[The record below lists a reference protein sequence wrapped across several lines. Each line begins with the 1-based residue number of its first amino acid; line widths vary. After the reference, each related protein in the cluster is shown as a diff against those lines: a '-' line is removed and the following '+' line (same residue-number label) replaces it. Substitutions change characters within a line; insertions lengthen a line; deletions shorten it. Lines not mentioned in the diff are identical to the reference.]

1 VNRVLRYNEYDK
13 SIDQAWEL
21 IENICNPIIKE
32 SNIDDSSIHSIGK
45 KLSRDL
51 KFNFGLITS
60 FGTGINAMYP
70 IVDSLIR
77 NGNLKVELTP
87 ETVILVCITA
97 LSITYLEE
105 VKNRSGEEKI
115 VCHDCDGTGSIDD
128 EGDTD
133 CKTCVGKGYIESEV
147 TKKDAQTMLE
157 ELKMRGIGNGII
169 RKFVS
174 VFQSMGNFLKIL
186 FRGTP
191 YVVTGLI
198 DMFSYTALLIP
209 TMNAIYALIG
219 KYDLNLDT
227 IIANL
232 LSIGVGLGTIVA
244 KQGVTWLINKLRKSL
259 HLKGIGKDI
268 DVPTVVRPYDII
280 DDGEND
286 LDQSKL
292 IKEQ

>member
-1 VNRVLRYNEYDK
+1 
-13 SIDQAWEL
+13 
-21 IENICNPIIKE
+21 
-32 SNIDDSSIHSIGK
+32 
-45 KLSRDL
+45 
-51 KFNFGLITS
+51 
-60 FGTGINAMYP
+60 
-70 IVDSLIR
+70 
-77 NGNLKVELTP
+77 
-87 ETVILVCITA
+87 

-268 DVPTVVRPYDII
+268 DVPTAVRPYDII